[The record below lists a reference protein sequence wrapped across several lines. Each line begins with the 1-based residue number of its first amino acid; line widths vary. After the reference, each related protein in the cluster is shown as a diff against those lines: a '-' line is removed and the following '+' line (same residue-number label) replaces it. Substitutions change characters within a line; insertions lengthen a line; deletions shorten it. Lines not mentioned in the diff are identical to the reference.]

1 MDDRKTRVGI
11 DGAVIIGSMVWS
23 ALDAYYSAKRINL
36 EAEKKVSSTF
46 LDYIPH
52 RQILNKVCEDWII
65 ITAACMEKFAKISV
79 IIRHT
84 LVM

>member
-1 MDDRKTRVGI
+1 MLYALCLS
-11 DGAVIIGSMVWS
+11 AVCVPV
-23 ALDAYYSAKRINL
+23 DACYSAKRINL

-79 IIRHT
+79 ITRHT